1 MLVPIRP
8 VYAVSQP
15 IVIDS
20 DRAGEFVITHLGR
33 EIRRVTASEP
43 GLIDLGPLP
52 PGGYGI
58 RHFSSGEST
67 AVQVATDPRAR
78 LRYGFVSDF
87 RPGKDVGGVLRFAR
101 RLHLTGIQFYDWAYR
116 HADLMGGGA
125 EYEDALS
132 QTISLE
138 TVRALTSALA
148 ASGIASMGYA
158 AVYAVGKEEWEDW
171 QNIALLQA
179 DGAPH
184 SLADF
189 LNIIDP
195 ADPEWLAHF
204 TQDLRKAAESVGFVG
219 FHLDQYGYPKTA
231 VRADGKIVDVAE
243 SFVRMIE
250 VVRESLPAAQLVFN
264 NVNDFPTWSSAQAP
278 QDAVYIEPWAPI
290 ADYGD
295 LAGVVT
301 RARSLA
307 RGKPVVLA
315 AYQSVYASAPCEQ
328 ADAAARLTMATLFS
342 HGATQLLAGEN
353 GRILVDPYYVKNRE
367 AEVSTLDMLVRWY
380 DFLVENDE
388 LLMPPEIVDVTSSYV
403 GEYNGDIDV
412 SYTDVPVSGTSRPG
426 TVWRRLVKTPSGLVL
441 HLINL
446 VDQKTTEWDQPHIPP
461 TPLAGGV
468 LRMKPLLGRTPAVS
482 VADPDDS
489 STLVPLHVT
498 FDGHAASVKL
508 PPLHTWQ
515 VLHVVL

>member
-8 VYAVSQP
+8 AYAVSQP
-15 IVIDS
+15 IIVDS

-33 EIRRVTASEP
+33 EVRRVTVSEP
-43 GLIDLGPLP
+43 GLIDLGELP

-58 RHFSSGEST
+58 RHVSSGAST
-67 AVQVATDPRAR
+67 AVQVAADLRAR

-87 RPGKDVGGVLRFAR
+87 RPGKDIDGALRFAR

-116 HADLMGGGA
+116 HADLMGGGS

-132 QTISLE
+132 QPISLD
-138 TVRALTSALA
+138 TVRELASALGG
-148 ASGIASMGYA
+148 SGIAPLGYA
-158 AVYAVGKEEWEDW
+158 AVYAVGNEHWEWW
-171 QNIALLQA
+171 RHLALLQC
-179 DGAPH
+179 DGAAYA
-184 SLADF
+184 LGDF
-189 LNIIDP
+189 LRLVDP
-195 ADPEWLAHF
+195 AHPEWLAHF
-204 TQDLRKAAESVGFVG
+204 TQDLRKAFDSLGFAG

-231 VRADGKIVDVAE
+231 VRADGRIVEVEE
-243 SFVRMIE
+243 SFLRMIGA
-250 VVRESLPAAQLVFN
+250 VREALPEAQLVFN
-264 NVNDFPTWSSAQAP
+264 NVNDFPTWTTAPSP
-278 QDAVYIEPWAPI
+278 QDAVYIEPWVPI
-290 ADYGD
+290 TTYGD

-328 ADAAARLTMATLFS
+328 ADAATRLTMATLFS
-342 HGATQLLAGEN
+342 HGATQLLAGET
-353 GRILVDPYYVKNRE
+353 GRILIDPYYVKNQE
-367 AEVSTLDMLVRWY
+367 AEASTLDMLVRWY

-412 SYTDVPVSGTSRPG
+412 SYTDVPVNGTPRPG
-426 TVWRRLVKTPSGLVL
+426 GVWRRLVKTPSGLVL

-446 VDQKTTEWDQPHIPP
+446 VNQENVEWDQPHTPT

-468 LRMKPLLGRTPAVS
+468 LRIRPLLGRTPTVS

-489 STLVPLHVT
+489 STLTPLRVT
-498 FDGHAASVKL
+498 RVGREAMVDL